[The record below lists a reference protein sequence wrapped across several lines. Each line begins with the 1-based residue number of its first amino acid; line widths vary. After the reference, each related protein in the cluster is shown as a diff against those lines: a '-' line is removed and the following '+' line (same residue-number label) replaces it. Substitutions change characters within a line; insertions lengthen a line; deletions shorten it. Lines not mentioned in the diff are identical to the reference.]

1 MQLRNPSPPVAAF
14 RDAGHVPV
22 VGPSRTR
29 ALRLL
34 QALVTAATERG
45 YTVTAPS
52 AASDRHG
59 RREGNP
65 VHLRFHVRGH
75 DVGLTITQESDRA
88 EHLPTAGELARQER
102 DSWYKIPRYEY
113 SPSQRLRISLA
124 GWFEHQQTS
133 WADGAK
139 TSLDDKLG
147 EILQQVEIFS
157 DLAERKR
164 RAEEERERQ
173 RELEEQRRVA
183 RAKARLAESHRADV
197 LDAQL
202 SAWRKARELDDFL
215 VALAGRIC
223 QIDDPEAAAAA
234 NAWLT
239 WARNYTEHL
248 DPLNQTIAM
257 PPDPEPTSAALAP
270 FMEHRY
276 SWP

>member
-1 MQLRNPSPPVAAF
+1 
-14 RDAGHVPV
+14 
-22 VGPSRTR
+22 
-29 ALRLL
+29 LL
-34 QALVTAATERG
+34 QGLVTAATERG
-45 YTVTAPS
+45 YTVTA
-52 AASDRHG
+52 ASVANDRYG
-59 RREGNP
+59 RRESSP
-65 VHLRFHVRGH
+65 IHLRFHVRGH
-75 DVGLTITQESDRA
+75 DVGLTIAQESDRG
-88 EHLPTAGELARQER
+88 EHLPTAGELARQKR
-102 DSWYKIPRYEY
+102 DSWYKISKYEY
-113 SPSQRLRISLA
+113 SPSERLKISLA

-139 TSLDDKLG
+139 ISLDDKLG
-147 EILQQVEIFS
+147 EILQQMEIFS

-173 RELEEQRRVA
+173 REVEEQRRVA
-183 RAKARLAESHRADV
+183 RAKARLIESHRADV

-215 VALAGRIC
+215 VALAGRIS
-223 QIDDPEAAAAA
+223 QIEDPEAVAAA

-239 WARNYTEHL
+239 WAKDYRERL

-276 SWP
+276 SWL